1 MCSVYV
7 LCIGSSATQPLT
19 VPDDRRTVVSD
30 ADTEAA
36 HGGDDVDT
44 EQEQQK
50 SQTVEAEELPEQ
62 SLLDSVFKKV
72 DSAQRVNTV
81 SNKFDD
87 RFDNEVSMYL
97 KQPVIER
104 ASDPLQY
111 WKDNK
116 SLLPLLS
123 TVARDLLA
131 IQATNCA
138 SERVN
143 SVGGQ
148 ILTDNRHNLSRTN
161 AETLIWARQNRH
173 FVFWLLDSDYEN
185 YCETRTLNFSCLNN
199 K

>member
-1 MCSVYV
+1 MYV
-7 LCIGSSATQPLT
+7 GSSATQPLP
-19 VPDDRRTVVSD
+19 VPDDPRTVVSD

-36 HGGDDVDT
+36 RGGDDV
-44 EQEQQK
+44 QEQQR
-50 SQTVEAEELPEQ
+50 SQTVEAEELLEQ
-62 SLLDSVFKKV
+62 SLMDSVFKKV
-72 DSAQRVNTV
+72 DSAQRVNDV
-81 SNKFDD
+81 SNQFDD
-87 RFDNEVSMYL
+87 MFANEVSMYL

-131 IQATNCA
+131 IQATSCS

-148 ILTDNRHNLSRTN
+148 IITDNRHNLSRTN
-161 AETLIWARQNRH
+161 AETLIWARHNRE
-173 FVFWLLDSDYEN
+173 FI
-185 YCETRTLNFSCLNN
+185 C
-199 K
+199 

>member
-1 MCSVYV
+1 MYV
-7 LCIGSSATQPLT
+7 GSSATQPLP
-19 VPDDRRTVVSD
+19 VPDDPRTVVSD

-36 HGGDDVDT
+36 RGGDDVDT
-44 EQEQQK
+44 EQEQQR

-72 DSAQRVNTV
+72 DSAVSTQRVNDI
-81 SNKFDD
+81 SNQFDD
-87 RFDNEVSMYL
+87 MFANEVSMYL

-131 IQATNCA
+131 IQATNCS

-148 ILTDNRHNLSRTN
+148 IITDNRHNLSRTN
-161 AETLIWARQNRH
+161 AETLIWARHNRD
-173 FVFWLLDSDYEN
+173 FI
-185 YCETRTLNFSCLNN
+185 C
-199 K
+199 